1 MVRRRSCNS
10 AYEQGIL
17 KIYEDIYC
25 HCHPARVDDF
35 LSRLER
41 VEQESPDSIGIGEIL
56 TLSDAQEGLTEAQIK
71 EIKKKLNPPQKY
83 TDDYP
88 LVDYGAHSGPNP
100 VEQCIQEFKNVF
112 NYINT
117 LSQLAILNLKFPY
130 DPIIGTMGKLKH
142 KLLIHCGAG
151 KGRTG
156 SVLIGV
162 ICLREGISFDEGLRK
177 LKKHSPYIYPDT
189 SNQRQA
195 IKKMFQSC

>member
-17 KIYEDIYC
+17 KIYEDIYS

-35 LSRLER
+35 ISRLER
-41 VEQESPDSIGIGEIL
+41 VEQESPDGIGIGEIL
-56 TLSDAQEGLTEAQIK
+56 TLSDCREGLTEAQIK
-71 EIKKKLNPPQKY
+71 KIQEKLSRPQKY
-83 TDDYP
+83 KWDDFA
-88 LVDYGAHSGPNP
+88 LVDYGADT
-100 VEQCIQEFKNVF
+100 VEKCIQEFKNVF

-117 LSQLAILNLKFPY
+117 LCQLKILNLKFPY
-130 DPIIGTMGKLKH
+130 DPSTGTMGKLKH

-162 ICLREGISFDEGLRK
+162 ICLSEGISFDEGLRK
-177 LKKHSPYIYPDT
+177 LQKHSPYIYPDT
-189 SNQRQA
+189 SNQSHA
-195 IKKMFQSC
+195 LKKMFPSL